1 VRTDLS
7 DAHLYIFDRAAL
19 LRVLEVR
26 PAFVSIKQV
35 SAPEP
40 LRSLSLPAPYAGA
53 CILKGDGIGSSS
65 QTGQRPINQYRHRL

>member
-1 VRTDLS
+1 MLCPQVRTDLS

-35 SAPEP
+35 SAPIV
-40 LRSLSLPAPYAGA
+40 LGSLA
-53 CILKGDGIGSSS
+53 C
-65 QTGQRPINQYRHRL
+65 PPRHG